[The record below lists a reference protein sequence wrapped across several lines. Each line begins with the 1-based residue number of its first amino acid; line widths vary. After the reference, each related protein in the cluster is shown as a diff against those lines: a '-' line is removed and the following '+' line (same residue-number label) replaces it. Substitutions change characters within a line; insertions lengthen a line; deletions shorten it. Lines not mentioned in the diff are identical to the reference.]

1 MEKTFIFAGFGGQG
15 MLLIGKFMAM
25 ACMLDGK
32 HVSWLPSYGPEM
44 RGGTANCSVIVSDEP
59 VASPLVDKADVI
71 VAMNRPSLDKFE
83 DHVKPG
89 GVLVINS
96 SIIDRKA
103 VRDDIQVVYCDANA
117 IAESIGNPK
126 GANVAILG
134 AVLEKVPVT
143 TVEQMTEAIRIA
155 GNVNGKTIRQLPV
168 VTEVAA
174 LYRRKLFLG
183 TEDGQVLD
191 AKSWLRVEWNRSG
204 LPLNRSNEACGV
216 KNAAT
221 RKYLTADWLWYWPPG
236 EAVEKMA
243 AYCTQ
248 HGKPTNRPYFSL
260 DGKSPITAKD
270 WDDLRAVWHHKNGIT
285 NVWSRPP
292 LADAERLKGTMER
305 SAPRTYK
312 PTQQSAAHLNQK
324 PLDLMLMQVEA
335 TTNEG
340 DVVWEPFGGLASASV
355 ASALLGRNAYVAEV
369 DPTFVELASTR
380 LSEADAHF
388 REYGVYRKE

>member
-32 HVSWLPSYGPEM
+32 HVSWLPSY
-44 RGGTANCSVIVSDEP
+44 GTANCSVIVSDEP

-143 TVEQMTEAIRIA
+143 TVEQMTEAIRIELGERKARFLEGNKKALIA
-155 GNVNGKTIRQLPV
+155 GM
-168 VTEVAA
+168 EAA
-174 LYRRKLFLG
+174 R
-183 TEDGQVLD
+183 
-191 AKSWLRVEWNRSG
+191 
-204 LPLNRSNEACGV
+204 
-216 KNAAT
+216 
-221 RKYLTADWLWYWPPG
+221 
-236 EAVEKMA
+236 
-243 AYCTQ
+243 
-248 HGKPTNRPYFSL
+248 
-260 DGKSPITAKD
+260 
-270 WDDLRAVWHHKNGIT
+270 
-285 NVWSRPP
+285 
-292 LADAERLKGTMER
+292 
-305 SAPRTYK
+305 
-312 PTQQSAAHLNQK
+312 
-324 PLDLMLMQVEA
+324 
-335 TTNEG
+335 
-340 DVVWEPFGGLASASV
+340 
-355 ASALLGRNAYVAEV
+355 
-369 DPTFVELASTR
+369 
-380 LSEADAHF
+380 
-388 REYGVYRKE
+388 